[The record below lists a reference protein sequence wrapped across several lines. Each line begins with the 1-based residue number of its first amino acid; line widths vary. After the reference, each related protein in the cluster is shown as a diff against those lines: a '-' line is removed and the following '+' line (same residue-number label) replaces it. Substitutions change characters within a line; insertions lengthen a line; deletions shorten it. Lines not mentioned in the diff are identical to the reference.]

1 MSEIA
6 GKSKFYRALEILPGF
21 ATWTT
26 FIGGII
32 LSYFQ
37 PIWVAIFIIVFD
49 LYFFFMALNIL
60 FHLFHTYGALK
71 IHKAQDWIDRC
82 ESLADTEKLLEQL
95 KMERGQTREKRKIN
109 FLDDEIKKLSRLAR
123 VTKTV
128 DYRKIHHVVLLP
140 MISEPYEIIRSSVD
154 SYYRS
159 NFPKENMIL
168 VLAVEQRGGEEKRKN
183 AERVAAE
190 FSDKFAKI
198 LVTVHPDG
206 QSGEARVKGANITYA
221 GRRAKLII
229 DELGLK
235 YENVIVSAFDA
246 DTVVGQDYFAKLTYV
261 YLTQESPTRASY
273 QPTPL
278 FHNNVWETTAVNR
291 ISAASNSFWQMI
303 ESSRPDRLITF
314 SSHSMSLQTLVDVDF
329 WPVDVIPDDSRIFWK
344 CFLHYNGDY
353 RVVPLFTVVSL
364 DAVALPTYSASLVGQ
379 YKQYRRWAWG
389 VIDFAYLVNG
399 FVKNKSIPLW
409 RKILYAYRL
418 FIVHYLWANAA
429 VLISVLGWLPLVLGG
444 DRFENEVFAFNLP
457 QTTRIILTFAM
468 SFLIV
473 SVVLNYILLPN
484 RPRGK
489 KGFRSAGMIFQWLL
503 VPVVSIF
510 VHALPAIDAQTRL
523 MFGRYMEF
531 WVTPKHRDPEGAVES
546 ESQK

>member
-6 GKSKFYRALEILPGF
+6 RKSKFYRALEILPGF
-21 ATWTT
+21 TTWTT

-32 LSYFQ
+32 LSYYQ
-37 PIWVAIFIIVFD
+37 PIWVAIFIIIFD

-60 FHLFHTYGALK
+60 FHLLHTYGALK
-71 IHKAQDWIDRC
+71 VHKSQDWLDRC
-82 ESLADTEKLLEQL
+82 EKLSDTEKLLEQL
-95 KMERGQTREKRKIN
+95 KLERGRTEEKGKIN
-109 FLDDEIKKLSRLAR
+109 FLNDEINKLSLLAR
-123 VTKTV
+123 KTKTL
-128 DYRKIHHVVLLP
+128 DYRSIHHVILLP
-140 MISEPYEIIRSSVD
+140 MVTEPYEIIRSSVD
-154 SYYRS
+154 SYHKS
-159 NFPKENMIL
+159 NFLKENMIL
-168 VLAVEQRGGEEKRKN
+168 ALAVEERGGEEKKKKPEKI
-183 AERVAAE
+183 ASE
-190 FSDKFAKI
+190 FSGKFAKI
-198 LVTVHPDG
+198 LVIVHPDG
-206 QSGEARVKGANITYA
+206 QDGEARVKGANITYA
-221 GRRAKLII
+221 GRQMKKVI
-229 DELGLK
+229 DEMGLK

-246 DTVVGQDYFAKLTYV
+246 DTVVGPDYFAKLTYV
-261 YLTQESPTRASY
+261 YLTQEAPTRASY

-278 FHNNVWETTAVNR
+278 FHNNVWETPAVNR

-314 SSHSMSLQTLVDVDF
+314 SSHSMSMRTLVDVDF

-353 RVVPLFTVVSL
+353 RVVPLYTVVSL
-364 DAVALPTYSASLVGQ
+364 DAVALPTYTASLAGQ

-429 VLISVLGWLPLVLGG
+429 VLIAVLGWLPLILGSG
-444 DRFENEVFAFNLP
+444 RFENEVFAFNLP
-457 QTTRIILTFAM
+457 QTTRIILTLAM
-468 SFLIV
+468 SFLIA
-473 SVVLNYILLPN
+473 SVVLNYLLLPN
-484 RPRGK
+484 RPRGRQR
-489 KGFRSAGMIFQWLL
+489 FQSAGMILQWLL

-531 WVTPKHRDPEGAVES
+531 WVTPKHRDSEKIVES
-546 ESQK
+546 SRND